1 MCHPKHTI
9 TCRMIMCLVY
19 NIWLSNTLALYKFIL
34 FINLRKFTED
44 SRGKIKEGKVEGK
57 TEETKEKHLNR

>member
-1 MCHPKHTI
+1 
-9 TCRMIMCLVY
+9 MCLVY
-19 NIWLSNTLALYKFIL
+19 NIWLSNILALYKFIL